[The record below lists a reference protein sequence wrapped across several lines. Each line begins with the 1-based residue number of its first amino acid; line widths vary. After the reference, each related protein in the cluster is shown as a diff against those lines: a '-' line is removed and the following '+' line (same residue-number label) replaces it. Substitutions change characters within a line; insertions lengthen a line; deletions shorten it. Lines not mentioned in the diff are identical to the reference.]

1 MRRLALFLLVV
12 LAGCPPP
19 KVVDQPAT
27 DLDVT
32 FNVLDT
38 DSNPSD
44 GMVPIIVDVRV
55 DGALVAIAATST
67 FTCDS
72 VPLADTALGYAARV
86 PLVEPGGDYT
96 FAFTRQGVVTTVAIP
111 AQTRPVITAPT
122 GGASVTRSTSLSIA
136 YGPGGGKSIVG
147 FAAAGAS
154 TVLGTAEADTGA
166 YTGFDVS
173 TLTAGSGTLAVQR
186 TLEVDLSGTGF
197 QAAHQVL
204 TTSSDDVPVV
214 WQ

>member
-1 MRRLALFLLVV
+1 MRRSALFLLVL
-12 LAGCPPP
+12 LAGCPPT
-19 KVVDQPAT
+19 KVVDQPAS
-27 DLDVT
+27 DLEVT
-32 FNVLDT
+32 FNILDT

-72 VPLADTALGYAARV
+72 VPLDNTALGYAARV
-86 PLVEPGGDYT
+86 PLVEPGGSYT
-96 FAFTRQGVVTTVAIP
+96 FDFTRQGVVTTVAIL
-111 AQTRPVITAPT
+111 AQTRPVITNPAA
-122 GGASVTRSTSLSIA
+122 GGSVPRSTSLSIA
-136 YGPGGGKSIVG
+136 YAAGGGKSVVG

-154 TVLGTAEADTGA
+154 TVLGNAEADTGR

-173 TLTAGSGTLAVQR
+173 ALTAGSGTLAVQR
-186 TLEVDLSGTGF
+186 TLEGDLGGTGF

-214 WQ
+214 WN